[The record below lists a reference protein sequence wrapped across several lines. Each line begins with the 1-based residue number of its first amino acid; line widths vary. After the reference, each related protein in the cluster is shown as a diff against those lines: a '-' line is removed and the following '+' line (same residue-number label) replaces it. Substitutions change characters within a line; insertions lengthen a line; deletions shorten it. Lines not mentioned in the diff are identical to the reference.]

1 MVTRNEKPIGVK
13 EVKVFDIMGKEVWS
27 VGASSNSM
35 FDIDIS
41 QYSQGVYYVRSVND
55 QGDVDIKKL
64 IKE

>member
-1 MVTRNEKPIGVK
+1 
-13 EVKVFDIMGKEVWS
+13 MGKEVWS